1 MICLELKQLR
11 RLGQKSAMLLPPL
24 LMDYSNEGGSIK
36 KFIQSTVCLDMAT
49 SKAGHAPSIQNQK
62 PSSLSLQFN
71 SKREFTLHFE
81 SQWSILERLMSRWLI
96 DHPSPI
102 TIHSKHRSLLFQ
114 SLCDSVCFCLYDL
127 LLVCVARED
136 EGSVYFF

>member
-1 MICLELKQLR
+1 MREGVLKNLFSPRFAWTWQHP
-11 RLGQKSAMLLPPL
+11 KPAMLL
-24 LMDYSNEGGSIK
+24 
-36 KFIQSTVCLDMAT
+36 QSKTK
-49 SKAGHAPSIQNQK
+49 SRP
-62 PSSLSLQFN
+62 LSLQFN